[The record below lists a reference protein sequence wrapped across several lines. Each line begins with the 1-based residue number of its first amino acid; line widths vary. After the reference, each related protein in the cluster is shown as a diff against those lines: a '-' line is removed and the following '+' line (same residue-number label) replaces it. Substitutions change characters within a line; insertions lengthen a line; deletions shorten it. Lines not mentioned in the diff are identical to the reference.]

1 MKLFTPAALILTAA
15 VMTGCASVPLNDINA
30 TNKAKTFQTPQ
41 NGNAGLYVYRDS
53 FAGQALKKDLWVDGE
68 CLGQSA
74 NKVFFYK
81 EVGGN
86 QQHTVSTESEF
97 SENHLSLH
105 TEAGKNYFVRQ
116 YIKMGAFVGGAG
128 LEQVDEATGKAAV
141 SGLNMAVSG
150 SCAKAFP
157 KK

>member
-1 MKLFTPAALILTAA
+1 MKLYTPAAVFLTAA
-15 VMTGCASVPLNDINA
+15 VMTGCATVPLTDPSTSNQ
-30 TNKAKTFQTPQ
+30 AKTFQAPQ
-41 NGNAGLYVYRDS
+41 EDKAGLYIYRDS
-53 FAGQALKKDLWVDGE
+53 FAGKALKKDLWVDGE

-81 EVGGN
+81 EVDGN

-141 SGLNMAVSG
+141 SGLNMAASG
-150 SCAKAFP
+150 TCAKAFP